1 MRRHPEASKPSVN
14 ERLARA
20 REQDLRRCRNI
31 QAKLARAQ
39 GAQHS
44 TDLSPGR
51 LETQHTHSTAYAPSS
66 SSSWSSSSRAG
77 LMFLSST
84 EQAQKERQQRT
95 HERQLKRQVA
105 GPMPPESWRDDFDR
119 LSIRRGVAS
128 HLEKRRL
135 LDLFSTVGG
144 GAGIEGAVRDGE
156 AVSGQ
161 DRELRR
167 RARNQRYTACAGLRF
182 LYDSIESDD
191 EKTKSPTPLLRDM
204 ALCVIADAI
213 NRPLVSASGGKG
225 KGKER
230 IETPEMDRAQI
241 GEVLEYLP
249 AHVRHRMLELC
260 GRLAATDWPL
270 SEWAAQAL
278 IDKIKLNT
286 TTELQQ
292 NQLPPSSSDDSEHD
306 WESSPDSPTYPSNAI
321 LHTRNE
327 ATSPTLDLS
336 YSTISPRTI
345 TRMLRSTMGNG
356 VALRMLSLAGWNN
369 ATNSSSSTTTSTLDS
384 PAMLSIFSQLPN
396 LEVLCLA
403 ATNLSPAPT
412 STSEV
417 GAVVDFQRSAVFL
430 RKLGRCLPKLKLMD
444 LSFCRWV
451 SADALLGVSW
461 SSNNAAAA
469 TAWPRL
475 ENLLLV
481 GCEAFADP
489 RYLSRNG
496 DGSIGSAGSPN
507 VSAFAGLPADSYIA
521 PWHSNHSQ
529 RALRYPTPTPTPDAE
544 TVYDDY
550 YTGTVRQNDPF
561 GLFNTPIAAA
571 AAATHRNNPSRATS
585 AATFGDYVKN
595 AIQPAIISHMTPT
608 SDGKED
614 KAVLMEYVR
623 CPRSAGKVEM
633 WQWQRARVL
642 EGVRGRIQ
650 PVDATQTRRGWVE
663 VWF

>member
-1 MRRHPEASKPSVN
+1 
-14 ERLARA
+14 
-20 REQDLRRCRNI
+20 
-31 QAKLARAQ
+31 
-39 GAQHS
+39 
-44 TDLSPGR
+44 
-51 LETQHTHSTAYAPSS
+51 
-66 SSSWSSSSRAG
+66 
-77 LMFLSST
+77 MFLSST
-84 EQAQKERQQRT
+84 EQAQRERQQRT

-128 HLEKRRL
+128 HLETRRL
-135 LDLFSTVGG
+135 LDLISTAAAGG
-144 GAGIEGAVRDGE
+144 GGGIKGAVRDGE

-167 RARNQRYTACAGLRF
+167 RARNQRDTTCAGLRY

-191 EKTKSPTPLLRDM
+191 EKTKRPTPLLRDM
-204 ALCVIADAI
+204 ALCIIADAI

-225 KGKER
+225 KGKDR

-249 AHVRHRMLELC
+249 THVRHRMMELC

-278 IDKIKLNT
+278 IDKTKLNT

-292 NQLPPSSSDDSEHD
+292 NQLPPSRSDDSEDD
-306 WESSPDSPTYPSNAI
+306 WEASPDSPTYPSNAL
-321 LHTRNE
+321 LHTSNE
-327 ATSPTLDLS
+327 ATPPTLDLS
-336 YSTISPRTI
+336 YSTILPRTI
-345 TRMLRSTMGNG
+345 TRMLSSSSTMGNG

-369 ATNSSSSTTTSTLDS
+369 ATNSSSSTTTSPLDS

-444 LSFCRWV
+444 MSFCRWV

-461 SSNNAAAA
+461 SSNNAATA

-496 DGSIGSAGSPN
+496 DGSIGSAGCSN
-507 VSAFAGLPADSYIA
+507 VAAFAGKPAGSYIA
-521 PWHSNHSQ
+521 PWHTDHSQ
-529 RALRYPTPTPTPDAE
+529 RALQSPAPTPNPAAG
-544 TVYDDY
+544 TVYDGY
-550 YTGTVRQNDPF
+550 YTGTVRQNVPF
-561 GLFNTPIAAA
+561 DLFNTPTAAA
-571 AAATHRNNPSRATS
+571 AATTHRNNPSRTMS

-595 AIQPAIISHMTPT
+595 VIQPAIISHMTPN
-608 SDGKED
+608 SGGKED

-642 EGVRGRIQ
+642 EGVRGRTQ
-650 PVDATQTRRGWVE
+650 PVDATRTRRGWVE